1 MNRVVEKEILHYGA
15 REMAQKASKFSLGS
29 LGFSFRRGEILYLSY
44 QGIELVRRIYF
55 AVRGP
60 NWETVPNFITSV
72 NITQDAQEES
82 LQIDFSAQ
90 SVEGDIDFAWRGRV
104 LVEDGEK
111 LIFSVLGEAKRD
123 FLKNRIGI
131 CVLLPLTLAGKRVRC
146 QKHEQF
152 GGYLEEGKLPEEISP
167 HQPFMDF
174 SSFSVEASP
183 STWLEMTFTGDIFE
197 MEDQRNWGDASFK
210 IYSTPLRYPFP
221 VLMKQ
226 GDTLFQEVCIAL
238 RILDRS
244 THCVE
249 DLCPGEHTCRIS
261 LSPTPVARIPSIG
274 LGMNDL
280 SETVNDELWEAIE
293 VLRPS
298 HLRIELD
305 AAENRCSVSM
315 EKIEKAVKVRKRK
328 EIPLWVLLSVSLPSE
343 LPELFDCV
351 PEEGVSRILL
361 ALNES
366 PWCASFELVR
376 KAKQEMERRGRSCLL
391 GGGTQG
397 WFAEF
402 HRNPPP
408 FEELDFVF
416 FAFCPQVHATDNE
429 TVIENLVTLEV
440 LSKQARKI
448 SNLPVAISPITF
460 RMRFNPNAYR
470 REERTP
476 KLPPDP
482 RQWGL
487 FGALWTAGAL
497 KYAAFSESLTFYEFL
512 GPHGIIIPEDVRKNL
527 TQKTGLEF
535 RFLPLAH
542 VLKEFTP
549 KEGVTVLETRS
560 TNPLAVDALAIQD
573 QEGLFVYVWNY
584 SPQSQRVLVEG
595 VPREPC
601 AGSILSAETMPRIVS
616 SLRET
621 LDAWSDFAWRGGV
634 LELSIPPLSLARLWW
649 KDLLPVEKHLQ
660 V

>member
-1 MNRVVEKEILHYGA
+1 MAEKEILYYGA
-15 REMAQKASKFSLGS
+15 RELAQKAKKFSFGPLE
-29 LGFSFRRGEILYLSY
+29 FSFREGEILYLSY
-44 QGIELVRRIYF
+44 QGVELIRRIYF

-60 NWETVPNFITSV
+60 NWETAPNSITSV
-72 NITQDAQEES
+72 NVTQDAQEKS
-82 LQIDFSAQ
+82 LQIDFSAR
-90 SVEGDIDFAWRGRV
+90 STEGNIDLEWRGRV
-104 LVEDGEK
+104 LAEGRGT
-111 LIFSVLGEAKRD
+111 LSFSVLGTAKRD

-146 QKHEQF
+146 QKHKQF

-174 SSFSVEASP
+174 SSFFVEVSP
-183 STWLEMTFTGDIFE
+183 DTWLEMTFEGDVFE

-226 GDTLFQEVCIAL
+226 GDTLFQEVHIAL
-238 RILDRS
+238 RIPERLTRD
-244 THCVE
+244 VE
-249 DLCPGEHTCRIS
+249 GLRHAEHACRIS
-261 LSPTPVARIPSIG
+261 LSPIPVARIPSIG

-280 SETVNDELWEAIE
+280 SETVNDELWETIE
-293 VLRPS
+293 ILQPS

-305 AAENRCSVSM
+305 TMENRYAVST
-315 EKIEKAVKVRKRK
+315 EKIEKAVKVWKRTK
-328 EIPLWVLLSVSLPSE
+328 IPLWVLLNVSLPSE
-343 LPELFDCV
+343 LPELFDRV

-361 ALNES
+361 ALNEP
-366 PWCASFELVR
+366 PWCASFELV
-376 KAKQEMERRGRSCLL
+376 AKTRQEMEKRGRSCPL
-391 GGGTQG
+391 GGGTRG

-408 FEELDFVF
+408 FEALDFVF

-429 TVIENLVTLEV
+429 TLIENLPTLEV
-440 LSKQARKI
+440 LANQARRI

-470 REERTP
+470 REERIP
-476 KLPPDP
+476 ELPPDP

-497 KYAAFSESLTFYEFL
+497 KYAASSESLTFYELL
-512 GPHGIIIPEDVRKNL
+512 GPHGIIIPEDIRKNL

-542 VLKEFTP
+542 VLKEFAP
-549 KEGVTVLETRS
+549 KEGAIVLATKN
-560 TNPLAVDALAIQD
+560 TNPLVADALAIQD
-573 QEGLFVYVWNY
+573 QDGLLVYIWNY
-584 SPQSQRVLVEG
+584 SPQSQKVLIEG
-595 VPREPC
+595 APGEPRT
-601 AGSILSAETMPRIVS
+601 GSILSAETLPRIVL

-621 LDAWSDFAWRGGV
+621 LDARSDFSWRNGV
-634 LELSIPPLSLARLWW
+634 LELFVPSLSFVRLWW
-649 KDLLPVEKHLQ
+649 KGSFLAEKHLQ